1 MKAIFAV
8 TALAAAISG
17 QALAADTETTT
28 SFTGTMDAQFIYNLA
43 EQTETIPTATSG
55 VTEDVVVPSNFDV
68 DLNDDGDDNEGYEVT
83 MSTAITNGPFS
94 ASVGVTSREGVAA
107 LDIGDIIVTDGNLS
121 FGQVGTLMSTDE
133 YIDASVTMAGGDD
146 MDPDADVGFRY
157 VAAEGLTVQLGGDNT
172 DTAGTSLIAS
182 AQFAGAAGSLAY
194 VVEGQMK
201 ASAVGSEK
209 NLDAPMFVG
218 AAATYSAD
226 IATVMAAL
234 NYTSDTA
241 GVTDTDYAVN
251 ATTTVAGA
259 TLTVGYLEPSTETT
273 DDEEMFGGV
282 SYAIDVITLSAGYK
296 MTTLADAGDEVT
308 AGLGYSAGLMAY
320 SADVT
325 LGEFDAA
332 TASDALIEL
341 NGTYSAASGVSYSG
355 DYAMQGDTKSVV
367 TLGASYAF

>member
-28 SFTGTMDAQFIYNLA
+28 TFSGALDARVIYNMA
-43 EQTETIPTATSG
+43 GATEVLTPLDST
-55 VTEDVVVPSNFDV
+55 FDV
-68 DLNDDGDDNEGYEVT
+68 DLNDDDDFLYGISMDV
-83 MSTAITNGPFS
+83 AVTNGPFS
-94 ASVGVTSREGVAA
+94 GSVGIESDEDTGVTAT
-107 LDIGDIIVTDGNLS
+107 LGDLVVTDGNLS
-121 FGQVGTLMSTDE
+121 FGQVGGLMSTDE
-133 YIDASVTMAGGDD
+133 YIDASVTMAADDD
-146 MDPDADVGFRY
+146 MEDGIAFRY
-157 VAAEGLTVQLGGDNT
+157 VAAEGVTVQLGGDEANT
-172 DTAGTSLIAS
+172 TGTSIIAS
-182 AQFAGAAGSLAY
+182 AQYAGAAGSLAY

-201 ASAVGSEK
+201 ASALGSELG
-209 NLDAPMFVG
+209 LDAPMFVG

-241 GVTDTDYAVN
+241 GATDTDYAVN

-259 TLTVGYLEPSTETT
+259 TLTLGYLEPSTETT

-341 NGTYSAASGVSYSG
+341 NATYSAASGVAYYG
-355 DYAMQGDTKSVV
+355 DYAMQGDATNSV
-367 TLGASYAF
+367 TLGAKYSF